1 MAPKNEFVE
10 YLLELLQ
17 PFGPVKA
24 KAMFGGFGIY
34 RHDLMFGLVANDSLY
49 LKVDEKSRSEFESK
63 GLSPFVYKMKGKE
76 FSMSYYKA
84 PDEALEDPEEMAQW
98 AQKAYDAAVR
108 AAQKKAHKK
117 ARKSRGP
124 KAL

>member
-1 MAPKNEFVE
+1 
-10 YLLELLQ
+10 
-17 PFGPVKA
+17 
-24 KAMFGGFGIY
+24 
-34 RHDLMFGLVANDSLY
+34 
-49 LKVDEKSRSEFESK
+49 
-63 GLSPFVYKMKGKE
+63 
-76 FSMSYYKA
+76 MSYYKA